1 MSNVHPSVVISRSS
15 CYRPVCHGLFNKLEF
30 TPQCIILY
38 GTPAFHLTFP
48 FTWRGGGGGWGYP
61 QIPSIFGLPTPQDPR
76 LATINEKCVNNHVN
90 DHFQGKYSL
99 TRSLGALRILD
110 LPSQIASLYLYIS
123 IKCWVRS
130 PLWAE
135 RRRRDAKR
143 EKFTSENIT
152 FLTIHLGLGLTMS
165 NPP

>member
-1 MSNVHPSVVISRSS
+1 MHHFIWDPCIS
-15 CYRPVCHGLFNKLEF
+15 FN
-30 TPQCIILY
+30 
-38 GTPAFHLTFP
+38 FP
-48 FTWRGGGGGWGYP
+48 IHMKRGWYP

-130 PLWAE
+130 PLSWAPQARCKAWE
-135 RRRRDAKR
+135 VYQWEHYLLDDPPRPGPNYVKSTI
-143 EKFTSENIT
+143 KFGMGQTSLLLKVPVYPSP
-152 FLTIHLGLGLTMS
+152 FY
-165 NPP
+165 